1 MSRIGVLALGPAG
14 VGKSTFCNA
23 IISHMN
29 LIGRRAH
36 IVNLDPAAEAKDYEF
51 AIDIRDL
58 ISLQDVMEEMD
69 LGPNGGLIYCFE
81 FLLNNLD
88 WLDEEIGDYND
99 EYLIFDCPGQIEL
112 YTHVPVLP
120 AIVKHLQRSLNF
132 NLCATYLIE
141 APFIMDTSKFFS
153 GALSAMSA
161 MILLELPHINILS
174 KIDLIKDEFS
184 RKQLKKYLNPDPLL
198 LARSEDEEVY
208 NPKYAKLSKL
218 IANLVDDFGMVQFL
232 PLDCNKESDSVSTIL
247 SYIDDVT
254 QWSESQ
260 EPKEPK
266 EDQEI
271 DDDVDYE

>member
-1 MSRIGVLALGPAG
+1 MSRVGVLALGPAG
-14 VGKSTFCNA
+14 VGKSTFCNS
-23 IISHMN
+23 IITHMQS
-29 LIGRRAH
+29 IGRRAH
-36 IVNLDPAAEAKDYEF
+36 IVNLDPAAEPSEYEF
-51 AIDIRDL
+51 TIDIRDL

-69 LGPNGGLIYCFE
+69 LGPNGALIYCFE

-112 YTHVPVLP
+112 YTHIPVLP
-120 AIVKHLQRSLNF
+120 TIVRHLQTLLNF
-132 NLCATYLIE
+132 NLCATYLLE
-141 APFIMDTSKFFS
+141 APFVIDRSKFFS

-174 KIDLIKDEFS
+174 KIDLIKNEVS
-184 RKQLKKYLNPDPLL
+184 KKELKKFLNPDPLL
-198 LARSEDEEVY
+198 LNASLDNES
-208 NPKYAKLSKL
+208 NPKFAKLNKA

-232 PLDCNKESDSVSTIL
+232 PLDCNKDSDSVATIL

-260 EPKEPK
+260 EPKEPV
-266 EDQEI
+266 EEI
-271 DDDVDYE
+271 EEEVDFE